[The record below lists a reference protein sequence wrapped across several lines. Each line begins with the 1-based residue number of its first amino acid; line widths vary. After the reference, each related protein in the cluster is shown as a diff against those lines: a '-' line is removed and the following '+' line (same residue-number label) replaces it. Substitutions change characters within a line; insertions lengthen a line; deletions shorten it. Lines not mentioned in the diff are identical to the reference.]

1 MLLLLLVKFA
11 LKNEVV
17 IMQKMTARERVH
29 SALERRPVD
38 RLPVT
43 EGFWA
48 ETLTRWRTEGHLGP
62 DEDPIDHFDLDMRR
76 AGGLNCIADL
86 DFEPIVLEET
96 AETILRLDGNGASL
110 RRHKLYSTTPE
121 HVDFTVKERGAWEK
135 AIKPHLLAI
144 DRRRIPFENYR
155 EERDKAAA
163 QERHFCWAGMAPFEQ
178 MHPMC
183 GHEYMLMGMA
193 LDPDWVRDMVNT
205 YAEFTIRHLDLL
217 FAEEGLPDS
226 IWFYEDMGYKHSPF
240 MSPTM
245 YAEIM
250 QPGHEKLFRYAHDLG
265 RKVIV
270 HSCGYVE
277 PLLSGLVEA
286 GMDCLQA
293 MEVKAGMDL
302 PRIWRNFGQHIAFCG
317 NIDVRELV
325 SNDPERMRAEV
336 DRKIRPVLAGGGSYI
351 LHSDHSIPPDVDYET
366 YAAFLAYGRPLGQLT
381 WPTRRAS

>member
-1 MLLLLLVKFA
+1 
-11 LKNEVV
+11 
-17 IMQKMTARERVH
+17 MQQMTARERVH
-29 SALERRPVD
+29 NALERRPVD

-48 ETLTRWRTEGHLGP
+48 ETLTRWRAEGHLGP

-76 AGGLNCIADL
+76 AGGINSLADL

-121 HVDFTVKERGAWEK
+121 HVDFKVKERAAWEEM
-135 AIKPHLLAI
+135 IKPHLIQL
-144 DRRRIPFENYR
+144 DRRRIPFDNYR
-155 EERDKAAA
+155 EERRKAAE

-193 LDPDWVRDMVNT
+193 LDPDWVRDMVDT
-205 YAEFTIRHLDLL
+205 YADLTIRHLDVL

-226 IWFYEDMGYKHSPF
+226 IWFYEDMGYKQSPF
-240 MSPTM
+240 MSPKM
-245 YAEIM
+245 YAEIV
-250 QPGHEKLFRYAHDLG
+250 QPGHERLFRYAHDIG

-270 HSCGYVE
+270 HSCGFVE
-277 PLLSGLVEA
+277 PLLPGLIEA

-293 MEVKAGMDL
+293 MEVKAGMDM
-302 PRIWRNFGQHIAFCG
+302 PRLWLNFGKQISFCG

-325 SNDPERMRAEV
+325 SNDLARVHAEL
-336 DRKIRPVLAGGGSYI
+336 DCKIRPVLAGGGSYI
-351 LHSDHSIPPDVDYET
+351 LHSDHSIPPDVNYET
-366 YAAFLAYGRPLGQLT
+366 YRDFLAYGRPLGQLT